1 MTDTRPKQ
9 PAALKPVRLPAS
21 ATLALPR
28 WGLILLC
35 ALYILPGLFGRD
47 PWKNMDA
54 FNFGI
59 MWTMAQGTLNDWF
72 YPNIAGLPISKFGPL
87 TFWIGAFFIKV
98 FGNLTDAV
106 SAARMATLLFFLLAA
121 WSVWQAAYILGRR
134 PEAQPMRLAFGGH
147 PEPNDYG
154 RVLADGSLLIYL
166 GCLGLFLLSH
176 ETSVNALHVA
186 LIAFTL
192 FRSASYFD
200 RPESRNALL
209 LGFSLG
215 CLALTSG
222 LVTPA
227 ALYLVLFC
235 IALLIGTDFRRFL
248 VHFAMALAI
257 TSLLL
262 LSWIIVTEIVQPY
275 GRSPVSEW
283 LKWNLSLID
292 IHSLNSINFFFRK
305 ALWGFWPA
313 WPFACWALWAWR
325 RQLRDLHVLLPL
337 AFASSFFLLAVLSF
351 HTEEALM
358 LAMFPPLA
366 ILAAFG
372 LPTMKRGAI
381 NAVDWFSVIIFT
393 MLAAVIWLCW
403 IAAQTGWPP
412 KIARNAFKLAP
423 GFVPELNFIA
433 VSVALVATVG
443 WFVLAFWRLSRQ
455 PTVLWRAVVLSTGGI
470 LLCWL
475 LLATLWLPW
484 INYNKSYVSVARQID
499 QSILDKSQCVDTNA
513 GLTQRSIF
521 AYSGHVRFSSEFESR
536 GCDYLLLQ
544 DTFPRNQRPLPE
556 EHLKGMVLLWHG
568 HRPGDRTERFRLYQ
582 YKQHQSDAPL

>member
-1 MTDTRPKQ
+1 MTDTRLNRTL
-9 PAALKPVRLPAS
+9 ALKPVRLPAS

-35 ALYILPGLFGRD
+35 ILYILPGLFGRD

-87 TFWIGAFFIKV
+87 TFWTGAIFIKI
-98 FGNLTDAV
+98 FGSLTDAV
-106 SAARMATLLFFLLAA
+106 TAARMATLLFFLVAA
-121 WSVWQAAYILGRR
+121 YSVWHAAYILGRR

-176 ETSVNALHVA
+176 ETSVNALYVA

-200 RPESRNALL
+200 RPDIKNALL
-209 LGFSLG
+209 LGLALG
-215 CLALTSG
+215 CLALTNG
-222 LVTPA
+222 LVTPI
-227 ALYLVLFC
+227 ALYFVLLC
-235 IALLIGTDFRRFL
+235 ISFFSRSTSRRFL
-248 VHFAMALAI
+248 THLAVAVAVS
-257 TSLLL
+257 SLLL
-262 LSWIIVTEIVQPY
+262 LSWIFAAEFVQPY
-275 GRSPVSEW
+275 GRSPVAPWLEW
-283 LKWNLSLID
+283 NWSLIGLPTL
-292 IHSLNSINFFFRK
+292 SSSNFFFRN
-305 ALWGFWPA
+305 ALWAFWPA

-325 RQLRDLHVLLPL
+325 RQLRNLHVLLPL
-337 AFASSFFLLAVLSF
+337 SFTLSFFLLAILSF
-351 HTEEALM
+351 HNEQALM

-393 MLAAVIWLCW
+393 ILAAVVWLCW

-412 KIARNAFKLAP
+412 KIARNALKLAP

-433 VSVALVATVG
+433 IFVAAIATIG
-443 WFVLAFWRLSRQ
+443 WFVLALWRLSRQ
-455 PTVLWRAVVLSTGGI
+455 PTVLWRAVVLSTGGV

-475 LLATLWLPW
+475 LLAALWLPW
-484 INYNKSYVSVARQID
+484 INYNKSYVTIAKQID
-499 QSILDKSQCVDTNA
+499 QSIPDKSLCVDTNV

-521 AYSGHVRFSSEFESR
+521 AYSGNIRFSSGFESNEC
-536 GCDYLLLQ
+536 GYLLLQ
-544 DTFPRNQRPLPE
+544 DTFQKNKRPLSE
-556 EHLKGMVLLWHG
+556 EYLNGMKLLWDG
-568 HRPGDRTERFRLYQ
+568 HRPSDRTERFRLYQ
-582 YKQHQSDAPL
+582 YRQSP